1 MSVIGWIR
9 DLAILLARVV
19 VGVVFMAH
27 GWQKLSSTG
36 IDSVAAFLGQ
46 LGVPL
51 PVVAAW
57 FSTLVELIGG
67 AALILGAATPVAALL
82 LVADMAGAYLFVHV
96 GNGIFVDQGGF
107 ELVGALAAACL
118 ILAAV
123 GAGRFSVDGLVLG
136 RRRRKAMKSGSTSAR
151 V

>member
-9 DLAILLARVV
+9 DFAILLARVV

-27 GWQKLSSTG
+27 GWQKLSTNG
-36 IDSVAAFLGQ
+36 IDAVAASFGQ
-46 LGVPL
+46 LGIPM

-57 FSTLVELIGG
+57 LTSLVELVGG
-67 AALILGAATPVAALL
+67 AALILGALTPLAALL
-82 LVADMAGAYLFVHV
+82 LVADMVGAYLFVHA

-136 RRRRKAMKSGSTSAR
+136 RRRRKTVKSGSTSAR

>member
-9 DLAILLARVV
+9 DFAILLARVV

-27 GWQKLSSTG
+27 GWQKLSTNG
-36 IDSVAAFLGQ
+36 IDGVAAFFGQ
-46 LGVPL
+46 LGMPM

-57 FSTLVELIGG
+57 FSSLAELVGG
-67 AALILGAATPVAALL
+67 AALILGAVTPLAALL
-82 LVADMAGAYLFVHV
+82 LVADMVGAYLFVHI
-96 GNGIFVDQGGF
+96 GNGIFVEQGGF

-136 RRRRKAMKSGSTSAR
+136 RRRRKTVKSGSTSAR

>member
-1 MSVIGWIR
+1 MSVKAWIR
-9 DLAILLARVV
+9 DFAILLARAV

-27 GWQKLSSTG
+27 GWQKLSINGVDEIAGFFGQVG
-36 IDSVAAFLGQ
+36 I
-46 LGVPL
+46 PM

-57 FSTLVELIGG
+57 FASLVELIGG
-67 AALILGAATPVAALL
+67 AALILGVATPIAALL
-82 LVADMAGAYLFVHV
+82 LVADMAGAYWFVHM

-107 ELVGALAAACL
+107 ELVGALGAACL

-123 GAGRFSVDGLVLG
+123 GAGRYSVDGLVLR
-136 RRRRKAMKSGSTSAR
+136 RRRRKTVKSGSTAAR

>member
-1 MSVIGWIR
+1 
-9 DLAILLARVV
+9 LARIV
-19 VGVVFMAH
+19 VGIVFMAH
-27 GWQKLSSTG
+27 GWQKLPTTG
-36 IDSVAAFLGQ
+36 IDAIAAFFGQ
-46 LGVPL
+46 AGVPM
-51 PVVAAW
+51 PFVAAW
-57 FSTLVELIGG
+57 FAALIELIGG

-82 LVADMAGAYLFVHV
+82 LVADMVGAYVFVHA

-123 GAGRFSVDGLVLG
+123 GPGRYSVDGLVLG
-136 RRRRKAMKSGSTSAR
+136 RRRRKTVKSGSTSAR

>member
-1 MSVIGWIR
+1 MSVKAWIR
-9 DLAILLARVV
+9 DFVILLARVV
-19 VGVVFMAH
+19 LGVVFMAH
-27 GWQKLSSTG
+27 GWQKLSING
-36 IDSVAAFLGQ
+36 IDTVAGFFGQ
-46 LGVPL
+46 VGVPM

-57 FSTLVELIGG
+57 SASLVELIGG
-67 AALILGAATPVAALL
+67 AALILGAATPIAALL
-82 LVADMAGAYLFVHV
+82 LVADMAGAYWFVHQ

-123 GAGRFSVDGLVLG
+123 GAGRYSVDGLVLR
-136 RRRRKAMKSGSTSAR
+136 RRRRKTVKSGSTTAQ